1 MKRSKQL
8 DTSEVVVK
16 PLNPKN
22 ADTKYLGAEPTWEQE
37 PDNRASRMGRAFNWY
52 QYFYTKKEGKEFI
65 NSWLLA
71 NNRAQDAKRWQS
83 VPESEVVPTYAWVTR
98 MNSVGLVLKETELGK
113 INLYVKGLIDRH
125 APVTKKVKIV
135 EAGTKTIKFN
145 IQDRLRELTKEC
157 AGEFEGKFDDF
168 VANGFKGDPKL
179 VDLLTKHNIQQAHIK
194 TITSLIENR
203 LVEFTEVSKG
213 KDGQL
218 VEGYQHW
225 TKRQLKAVIGFWEQA
240 QAEIQSYLTIKK
252 ASKAPRKKRAVPPEK
267 TAARFKFQKEDA
279 ELKIKSQPVTSL
291 VSATEAWLY
300 DTRKRKL
307 IHIVADSHVQNFTIK
322 GSCLIG
328 FDALQTVQK
337 TLRKPQEQLKQF
349 MTLGKPAARKFF
361 KETKSVEVKF
371 NGRGSESL
379 LILKVY

>member
-1 MKRSKQL
+1 MARSKQL
-8 DTSEVVVK
+8 DSPQLVVK

-22 ADTKYLGAEPTWEQE
+22 ADTKYLGNEPSWERE
-37 PDNRASRMGRAFNWY
+37 PDNRTSRMGRAFNWY

-65 NSWLLA
+65 NAWLLA
-71 NNRAQDAKRWQS
+71 NNRSQDAKRWHS
-83 VPESEVVPTYAWVTR
+83 VPEAEVVPTYAWVAR
-98 MNSVGLVLKETELGK
+98 MNTVGLALKDTELEK
-113 INLYVKGLIDRH
+113 INLYIKGLVDKH
-125 APVTKKVKIV
+125 APLTKKTKIV
-135 EAGTKTIKFN
+135 EVENKTVKFN

-157 AGEFEGKFDDF
+157 AGEFEGKFDEF
-168 VANGFKGDPKL
+168 VANSFKGEPKL

-194 TITSLIENR
+194 TITSLIENH
-203 LVEFTEVSKG
+203 LVEFNEVNKG

-225 TKRQLKAVIGFWEQA
+225 TKRQIKSVIAFWEQA
-240 QAEIQSYLTIKK
+240 KAEIQSYLTIKK
-252 ASKAPRKKRAVPPEK
+252 ASKSPRKKRAVPPEK
-267 TAARFKFQKEDA
+267 TAARFKFQKEDV
-279 ELKIKSQPVTSL
+279 ELKIKSQPVTAL
-291 VSATEAWLY
+291 VSASEAWLY

-349 MTLGKPAARKFF
+349 MTLGKPAARKSF